1 MLKKLIAIASFLL
14 LGALGLAA
22 ANPSV
27 TLYVHCGK
35 LIYDATQ
42 SPLSP
47 GDVVIVDGK
56 VQAVGSHLDAPAG
69 ALKLD
74 LSAYAV
80 LPGFVDGH
88 TLLYT
93 GPRGEHPS
101 DALAAVRAS
110 KDVAYALHVGVVG
123 MRILGTEGFID
134 AALATAIDEGAIPG
148 PHLIPACHA
157 ITIPGGHGDFIALP
171 PSMPEHEFYTPLHGF
186 INSPAD
192 AEAAVHLQI
201 KYGAKVIKILAS
213 GGVMSPLDSPYA
225 EQVSA
230 EEMKVIVGEAHMDNM
245 KVAAHCENTKTIHD
259 ALMAGVDSIEHGAGL
274 TSEDAD
280 FMREHGRVLDPTTY
294 IVDSIL
300 VYGVKAHLP
309 DYILRKGRD
318 LAAKQFAGMKM
329 AMSHGVT
336 IGAGSDMSY
345 TPPEAWGKKGVLKGT
360 VLDEI
365 IDLVHHGM
373 TPQQALTAGTK
384 NTAALLGLDQVGSI
398 AKGKEGDLVAVQG
411 DPLSDIHAISNTQVV
426 VFKGNVVVDHR
437 SGK

>member
-14 LGALGLAA
+14 SGAVGVAA
-22 ANPSV
+22 ANPPD

-42 SPLSP
+42 APLSP
-47 GDVVIVDGK
+47 GDVVIVDGN
-56 VQAVGSHLDAPAG
+56 VQAVGNHLEAPAG
-69 ALKLD
+69 ARTLD
-74 LSAYAV
+74 LSAYSV
-80 LPGFVDGH
+80 LPGFIDGH
-88 TLLYT
+88 THLYT

-110 KDVAYALHVGVVG
+110 KDVAYALDRGVVG

-134 AALATAIDEGAIPG
+134 TALAKAIDEGTIPG
-148 PHLIPACHA
+148 PHIIPAAHA
-157 ITIPGGHGDFIALP
+157 LTIPGGHGDFLAFP
-171 PSMPEHEFYTPLHGF
+171 PSIPLNQLYTPLNGF
-186 INSPAD
+186 ISSPAD
-192 AEAAVHLQI
+192 AEKAVHLQI

-213 GGVMSPLDSPYA
+213 GGVMSPLDSPDA
-225 EQVSA
+225 EQVSP
-230 EEMKVIVGEAHMDNM
+230 EEMQVIVEEAHMDNI
-245 KVAAHCENTKTIHD
+245 KVAAHCENAKTIHD

-274 TSEDAD
+274 TAEDAD

-300 VYGVKAHLP
+300 AYGEKAHLP
-309 DYILRKGRD
+309 DYILRKGRE

-329 AMSHGVT
+329 AMSKGVT
-336 IGAGSDMSY
+336 IGAGSDMEY
-345 TPPEAWGKKGVLKGT
+345 APPDAWGKKGVLKGT

-365 IDLVHHGM
+365 IDLVNHGM

-384 NTAALLGLDQVGSI
+384 NTAALLGLGQVGSI

-411 DPLSDIHAISNTQVV
+411 DPLSDIHAISKTQVV
-426 VFKGNVVVDHR
+426 VFKGNVVVDR
-437 SGK
+437 RTGK